1 VVHSAQGFTKSER
14 LLKRREYLQLSER
27 ARKVHTQHFI
37 VIRGDVGGHPT
48 RLGITASR
56 KTGNAVARNRSKRL
70 IREFYRLH
78 KGLFSL
84 SDYNII
90 AKPGAAL
97 LEFAEIDRELTSA
110 LQRLG

>member
-1 VVHSAQGFTKSER
+1 MSIQGFPKSER
-14 LLKRREYLQLSER
+14 LLKRGEFLQLSDR
-27 ARKVHTQHFI
+27 ARKIHTKHFI
-37 VIRGDVGGHPT
+37 VIRGDVSGHSA

-78 KGLFSL
+78 KGLFKF

-90 AKPGAAL
+90 AKPGAAR
-97 LEFAEIDRELTSA
+97 LEFAEIVRELTSA

>member
-1 VVHSAQGFTKSER
+1 MSTQGFPKSER

-37 VIRGDVGGHPT
+37 VIRGDVGGHST

-56 KTGNAVARNRSKRL
+56 RTGNAVARNRSKRL
-70 IREFYRLH
+70 VREYYRLH

-84 SDYNII
+84 ADYNVI
-90 AKPGAAL
+90 AKPGAAR
-97 LEFAEIDRELTSA
+97 LEFAEIARELTSA
-110 LQRLG
+110 LHRLG

>member
-1 VVHSAQGFTKSER
+1 MSAKGFPKSER
-14 LLKRREYLQLSER
+14 LLKRREFLQLTDRS
-27 ARKVHTQHFI
+27 RKVHTQHFI
-37 VIRGDVGGHPT
+37 VIRGDVSGLSA

-78 KGLFSL
+78 KGLFSF

-90 AKPGAAL
+90 AKPGAAR
-97 LEFAEIDRELTSA
+97 LEFSDIFRELTSA